1 MATTKKTTKKT
12 VTKRFVTPKEY
23 ESIDKAFYALR
34 GKAYYLAES
43 GKLNS
48 TAEKQLRLFVKG
60 LDKAKRDT
68 NWARATDYLK
78 P

>member
-1 MATTKKTTKKT
+1 MATAKKTTKKT
-12 VTKRFVTPKEY
+12 ITKRFVTPKEY

-34 GKAYYLAES
+34 GKVYHLAES

-48 TAEKQLRLFVKG
+48 TAEKQLRVFIKG

-68 NWARATDYLK
+68 NWARATDFLK

>member
-1 MATTKKTTKKT
+1 MASTKKTSKKT
-12 VTKRFVTPKEY
+12 TTKRFITPKGY
-23 ESIDKAFYALR
+23 EAFDKAFYALR

-48 TAEKQLRLFVKG
+48 TSEKELRTFVKG
-60 LDKAKRDT
+60 LDKAKRDV
-68 NWARATDYLK
+68 NWARATNYLK